1 MDSYVVVD
9 ALADKL
15 AEVEVL
21 TLNETLAQKTAHPSS
36 HSRSQASRGGKCDNW
51 QNSHQG
57 KGLSV
62 VGTLSNMYAEK
73 KKERLGNVQALL
85 EEEVVLHKLA

>member
-1 MDSYVVVD
+1 MVD

-15 AEVEVL
+15 AEVKVL

-36 HSRSQASRGGKCDNW
+36 HSCSQASRCGKCDNW

-62 VGTLSNMYAEK
+62 VGTLSNMYAEEK
-73 KKERLGNVQALL
+73 TEGLANLQALL
-85 EEEVVLHKLA
+85 EEEVVLNKLA

>member
-1 MDSYVVVD
+1 MDSYIVVD

-21 TLNETLAQKTAHPSS
+21 TVNETLAQRTALSSS

-62 VGTLSNMYAEK
+62 VGTLSNMYAEE
-73 KKERLGNVQALL
+73 KKERLGNLQALL
-85 EEEVVLHKLA
+85 EEEVVQHKLA

>member
-1 MDSYVVVD
+1 MDSYVVDD

-21 TLNETLAQKTAHPSS
+21 TLNETLAQKTAHPFS
-36 HSRSQASRGGKCDNW
+36 HSQASRGGKCDNW

-62 VGTLSNMYAEK
+62 VGTLSNMYAEE
-73 KKERLGNVQALL
+73 KKERLGNLQALL